1 MQVCD
6 VLAPNSLR
14 RLIFC
19 VMPSALSFIT
29 ACTTS
34 LSCTVAIRKKGGDR
48 DESSAS
54 VAASADAEGGGSYPN
69 EGITPD
75 LVISEALGPPVF
87 VAAEAELGTGEE
99 SPFTMIDLTLS
110 DDESYAAP
118 TLASARPKKGGRLAD
133 FGMYATSLREKK
145 NPPIPQEMPAEM
157 KEEDAPKF
165 VTPRKGTKNKK
176 PTTFDGGND
185 DSSGSDSSSHYS
197 SDSDDDDADL
207 FPSDVEENHV
217 SMLTPSDDD
226 DDADLFPSASEDDN
240 EDLFSDDDDEV
251 ADLLSLSGVEVGQL
265 MGNIVSSSSGIYE
278 GNADDDDD
286 DSRFSEDDGGW
297 TSVPTQRPPKRL
309 VTKKKLKKENAK
321 TLVLWYKAPPEE
333 RRVPEFYY
341 FAHVWGRQMRKV
353 TSTLAEGPPPHEL
366 SKGKY
371 QILVSDLVTREAKGF
386 HEDKSK

>member
-1 MQVCD
+1 V
-6 VLAPNSLR
+6 
-14 RLIFC
+14 IG
-19 VMPSALSFIT
+19 
-29 ACTTS
+29 
-34 LSCTVAIRKKGGDR
+34 KKDGDS

-54 VAASADAEGGGSYPN
+54 VADSAEAAGEGSYPN
-69 EGITPD
+69 EGIIPD
-75 LVISEALGPPVF
+75 LVISEGLGPPVF
-87 VAAEAELGTGEE
+87 VSDAGLGTGWE
-99 SPFTMIDLTLS
+99 STPTMIDLTLS
-110 DDESYAAP
+110 DDESDAAP
-118 TLASARPKKGGRLAD
+118 MLASARSKKDGRLAD

-145 NPPIPQEMPAEM
+145 NPPIPQERPAEM
-157 KEEDAPKF
+157 EEEDAPKF

-185 DSSGSDSSSHYS
+185 DSSGSDSSLHCS
-197 SDSDDDDADL
+197 SDSDDDNADL

-226 DDADLFPSASEDDN
+226 DDADLFSSASDDN
-240 EDLFSDDDDEV
+240 EDLFSDDDDEI

-265 MGNIVSSSSGIYE
+265 MGNIFSSSSGIYE

-309 VTKKKLKKENAK
+309 VAKKKLKKEKAI
-321 TLVLWYKAPPEE
+321 TLVTQYKAPPEE

-341 FAHVWGRQMRKV
+341 FAHIWGRQMRKV

-366 SKGKY
+366 LKGKY

>member
-1 MQVCD
+1 MFLLRTVCND
-6 VLAPNSLR
+6 LFAVLCHQHSHLLPHLQNSF
-14 RLIFC
+14 FC
-19 VMPSALSFIT
+19 S
-29 ACTTS
+29 
-34 LSCTVAIRKKGGDR
+34 VAIRKKDGHR
-48 DESSAS
+48 DESPAS
-54 VAASADAEGGGSYPN
+54 VAASADAEGEGAYPN

-87 VAAEAELGTGEE
+87 VAAEAGLGTGGE
-99 SPFTMIDLTLS
+99 SHLTMIDLTLS
-110 DDESYAAP
+110 DDESDAAP
-118 TLASARPKKGGRLAD
+118 TLASTRSKKDGRLAD

-145 NPPIPQEMPAEM
+145 NPPIPQERPAEM
-157 KEEDAPKF
+157 EEEDAPKF

-185 DSSGSDSSSHYS
+185 VSSGSDSSSHCS

-207 FPSDVEENHV
+207 FPSDVEENHF
-217 SMLTPSDDD
+217 SMLTPSD

-240 EDLFSDDDDEV
+240 EDLFSDDDDEI

-321 TLVLWYKAPPEE
+321 TLVTQYKAPPEE

>member
-1 MQVCD
+1 
-6 VLAPNSLR
+6 
-14 RLIFC
+14 
-19 VMPSALSFIT
+19 
-29 ACTTS
+29 
-34 LSCTVAIRKKGGDR
+34 
-48 DESSAS
+48 
-54 VAASADAEGGGSYPN
+54 
-69 EGITPD
+69 
-75 LVISEALGPPVF
+75 
-87 VAAEAELGTGEE
+87 
-99 SPFTMIDLTLS
+99 MIDLTLS
-110 DDESYAAP
+110 DDESDAAP
-118 TLASARPKKGGRLAD
+118 TLASTRSKKDGRLAD

-145 NPPIPQEMPAEM
+145 NPPIPQERPAEM
-157 KEEDAPKF
+157 EEEDAPKF

-185 DSSGSDSSSHYS
+185 VSSGSDSSSHYS

-207 FPSDVEENHV
+207 FPS
-217 SMLTPSDDD
+217 TPSD

-240 EDLFSDDDDEV
+240 EDLFSDDDDEI

-297 TSVPTQRPPKRL
+297 TFVSTQRPPKRL

-321 TLVLWYKAPPEE
+321 TLVTQYKAPSEE

-371 QILVSDLVTREAKGF
+371 QILVSDLVKREAKGF